1 MNWLL
6 SLFGYIPASQIATER
21 GWLKDAL
28 NAQSLA
34 ELREASVTMQLAEVD
49 EAIESLHAMCLPGDD
64 IPESTLDAARSLLQA
79 VSEGHSSGSDF
90 VESLKQTHASCFP
103 GMNTPATIKDILV
116 EIQRWMSAKN
126 REVAHLQ
133 ERFQAFVKIAEDVSE
148 IKEQVKLILY

>member
-1 MNWLL
+1 MDGIL
-6 SLFGYIPASQIATER
+6 SLFGYTPTSQIAVER

-34 ELREASVTMQLAEVD
+34 ELREARAVLQLSEVD
-49 EAIESLHAMCLPGDD
+49 GIIESLHAMCLPGDD

-79 VSEGHSSGSDF
+79 VSEGRSSGSDF

-103 GMNTPATIKDILV
+103 GMNTPATIEDILV

-133 ERFQAFVKIAEDVSE
+133 ERFQAFVQIAEDVSE
-148 IKEQVKLILY
+148 IKEQVKRIIY